1 MTDFHNE
8 SMRLATQRVLDRAR
22 INKRKTLYH
31 NLGGYAN
38 QRQRLRPTTTAQ
50 MPLYMNGNNTF
61 PTGGDLTGG
70 FRTQAGQSYGM
81 DLLQRRAKQLELM
94 AMTDEEKQL
103 LPKEQPIPLSEISED
118 KIAFDLLLSELENFV
133 DTGNILQLRLPDVR
147 RLITLFRKFMFDIG
161 FQELTEYFNTISN
174 LIVELRNVISSGDE
188 GIEQALSQRRFIS
201 ATDART
207 LNIFNFLSKLRGLIK
222 VVIASINKDPKQRK
236 TFVNQFIKEI
246 FKQKVGS
253 ENILKS
259 LDRALKQIEGI
270 PMIREPESENRQRTA
285 PVDVDVDIDE
295 AEQFL
300 QELERAETRQTEQGF
315 FGEGED
321 EDTDEDFGAGAWAEG
336 YSRLQRLRGTY

>member
-22 INKRKTLYH
+22 INKRKTMYH

-61 PTGGDLTGG
+61 PTQGRDLTGG

-118 KIAFDLLLSELENFV
+118 KIAFDLLLSEIENFV
-133 DTGNILQLRLPDVR
+133 DTGNILQIRVQDVR
-147 RLITLFRKFMFDIG
+147 KLFALFRKFMYDIG
-161 FQELTEYFNTISN
+161 VQELTTYFQFITN
-174 LIVELRNVISSGDE
+174 LTQELINMFQGFSAQDSRSMAVYNVLI
-188 GIEQALSQRRFIS
+188 R
-201 ATDART
+201 
-207 LNIFNFLSKLRGLIK
+207 LRSLIK
-222 VVIASINKDPKQRK
+222 VMIASSNKDPKQRK
-236 TFVNQFIKEI
+236 TFVNQFIKTISTVASANRIDRMVDEALEKVEG
-246 FKQKVGS
+246 FKPV
-253 ENILKS
+253 
-259 LDRALKQIEGI
+259 IE
-270 PMIREPESENRQRTA
+270 PENRQRTA
-285 PVDVDVDIDE
+285 PVDIDLDE
-295 AEQFL
+295 AEQFI
-300 QELERAETRQTEQGF
+300 QELERADRREAEQGF

-336 YSRLQRLRGTY
+336 YSRLQRLRGAY